1 MATITV
7 RALWSRVLVDQSQRQ
22 SATISVRVP
31 GPNLISPSTATTG
44 LTALHLVGISSDGTH
59 VVDVDPATLIATGA
73 VSSVN
78 GKTGAV
84 VLTAASVGADAAG
97 TAATSMAAHLVDG
110 NPHPQ
115 YALDTDL
122 AGYSVVGHTHA
133 ATAITSGTLA
143 DARLSSNVAL
153 LNAANT
159 FTTTQTVSKILVPP
173 QVTGAT
179 NPLTIRANTGG
190 AFTEPIFYVGLQ
202 GSETT
207 SGIAVRSN
215 GAVQLL
221 GGAAVGQFND
231 IQLGGAGTAAFGI
244 ARGSA
249 QSFNLGGTG
258 IFTFDAGSTGTSFDV
273 IHSAKT
279 STTAGRTA
287 SRTLYSWSNS
297 TDATRSGQV
306 EEYVGTYSG
315 NVRIARR
322 FAESLN
328 PFHALSISATAPTD
342 GALQASEVAFYTD
355 GSALFAKLK
364 NASSTVYTIPLA
376 GSGGSGGSTFSGPI
390 NYPAVV
396 STSSGYSPHY
406 DSRTFPAIIGDGTT
420 DDAAAVRSAIAT
432 IAAAGG
438 GTLYMAPVRDS
449 GVNAAYKFGSAL
461 GVIPPNVSIKGPFET
476 SALGIGN
483 RFYGTDGSTTLDD
496 SFLTDPTTIPGV
508 WLIHADAGTTT
519 NSFMKPWKNSTIG
532 GIVAYYPNQAKIGSA
547 GTPTQYPWFI
557 EVGNGSQVTIKDLGV
572 TNPYQLIY
580 NNGGWRTVVDNITAQ
595 PYYLG
600 VKVNNSYDVSR
611 ITRVH
616 FECFWDAYEPSPGSF
631 SCPWSLNF
639 GYAFIIQRCDLT
651 QVMDCFAYGYRYG
664 LVLQSSDGTQANSPW
679 ATFTNVHF
687 DLCGSSVIA
696 QQSQKYGASFSNCMF
711 TFNSGSSVV
720 DSQSSNDGLLSFSNC
735 LFVGNAAGVSQA
747 GTGEVNINGC
757 TFDVIAGGGTTFL
770 NHTGGGLYATGN
782 NFRADKPQYSNTSG
796 AASALL
802 VGNRVKGTV
811 RMPNTATIANF
822 LAANNLAS

>member
-1 MATITV
+1 MSTGGTV
-7 RALWSRVLVDQSQRQ
+7 TFRLGSNGIIVP
-22 SATISVRVP
+22 SV
-31 GPNLISPSTATTG
+31 NQISPSTATSGFTG
-44 LTALHLVGISSDGTH
+44 LHILGVSSDGKH
-59 VVDVDPATLIATGA
+59 VVDIDPATIATIGS
-73 VSSVN
+73 VTSVN
-78 GKTGAV
+78 GKSGVV
-84 VLTAASVGADAAG
+84 VLGYADVGADAEG
-97 TAATSMAAHLVDG
+97 AAAASMAAHLADG
-110 NPHPQ
+110 NPHTQ

-122 AGYSVVGHTHA
+122 ANYSLTTHKHA
-133 ATAITSGTLA
+133 ADAITSGTL
-143 DARLSSNVAL
+143 DVARLPSTVARYDT
-153 LNAANT
+153 AGT
-159 FTTTQTVSKILVPP
+159 FTNTVTISKVLIPP

-190 AFTEPIFYVGLQ
+190 AFTEPVFLVGVQ

-207 SGIAVRSN
+207 SGIAFRSN
-215 GAVQLL
+215 GATQLL

-258 IFTFDAGSTGTSFDV
+258 IFTFDAGSSGTNFDV
-273 IHSAKT
+273 IHSAKS

-297 TDATRSGQV
+297 TDATRSGQA

-342 GALQASEVAFYTD
+342 GALQTSEVAFYTD

-364 NASSTVYTIPLA
+364 NAASTVYTIPLS
-376 GSGGSGGSTFSGPI
+376 GSGGGTTGPT
-390 NYPAVV
+390 NYPLISDV
-396 STSSGYSPHY
+396 SSASGYSPYY
-406 DSRTFPAIIGDGTT
+406 DSRTFAGIIGDGTT

-432 IAAAGG
+432 IASSGG
-438 GTLYMAPVRDS
+438 GTLYMSPVRS
-449 GVNAAYKFGSAL
+449 GGTRAAYKFGSAI

-496 SFLTDPTTIPGV
+496 TFLTDPATIPGV
-508 WLIHADAGTTT
+508 WLIYADAGTTT
-519 NSFMKPWKNSTIG
+519 NSFMKPWKNSTIS
-532 GIVAYYPNQAKIGSA
+532 GIAAYYPSQAKVGSA

-572 TNPYQLIY
+572 VNPYQLIY
-580 NNGGWRTVVDNITAQ
+580 NNGGWRTVIDNVTAQ
-595 PYYLG
+595 PYSIG

-631 SCPWSLNF
+631 SCPWTANF
-639 GYAFIIQRCDLT
+639 GYAFIVQRCDLT
-651 QVMDCFAYGYRYG
+651 QFMNCFAYGYRYG
-664 LVLQSSDGTQANSPW
+664 AVLQSSDGTQANSPW

-711 TFNSGSSVV
+711 TFNSGSNVV
-720 DSQSSNDGLLSFSNC
+720 DSQSTNDGLLSFSNC
-735 LFVGNAAGVSQA
+735 LFVGQSAGVTQA
-747 GTGEVNINGC
+747 GSGEVNLSGC